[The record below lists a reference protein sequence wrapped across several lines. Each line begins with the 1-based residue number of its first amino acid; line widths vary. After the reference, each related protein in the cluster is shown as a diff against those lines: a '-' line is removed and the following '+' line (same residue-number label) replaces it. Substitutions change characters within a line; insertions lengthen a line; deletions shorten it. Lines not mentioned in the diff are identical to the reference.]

1 MQKYNYSFAVKKRIH
16 PKNILLLIRALTKS
30 TGLFLVLCCTL
41 TNRDVIL
48 GEDHN
53 TSDKYTCL
61 DACKVISWSADMAQL
76 SQEQWIHK
84 VNKQI
89 LTSSA
94 WGSLFK
100 KNLKTSLSVSQTE
113 HWS

>member
-1 MQKYNYSFAVKKRIH
+1 MQKYNYSLAVKKRIH
-16 PKNILLLIRALTKS
+16 PKNILLLIRALTRY

-94 WGSLFK
+94 WGSL
-100 KNLKTSLSVSQTE
+100 
-113 HWS
+113 